1 MTDLEA
7 MLRAGAEVRD
17 VARKRALVLDGARD
31 ALGDFNRFLAFPLG
45 ALASIASGDADVP
58 DFVTRLA
65 GFKRTVGVEAAS
77 ENVLDIPAF
86 ISR

>member
-1 MTDLEA
+1 M
-7 MLRAGAEVRD
+7 
-17 VARKRALVLDGARD
+17 
-31 ALGDFNRFLAFPLG
+31 NR
-45 ALASIASGDADVP
+45 ASGVADVP